1 MQHNGRCPFA
11 WIPLA
16 PYARCA
22 VRLTYS
28 NVWSPHHP
36 RRPGSSSWRRFGST
50 PPRPAATRTR
60 AHSVA
65 GSRRTRPC
73 RSSRTR
79 GRRSAPSTGTRLGSV
94 GYSWTPS
101 RAAEPGCGGAN
112 PVPSQWDSR
121 HQFHFSQGNPG
132 PGSGESLRVESSGG
146 RDAHGVRFYSRP
158 ISTTGRRRTSA
169 FAQLVRCLRIE
180 RNAAVELGDIIVI
193 VGGEV
198 GGV

>member
-11 WIPLA
+11 WVPLA

-65 GSRRTRPC
+65 GSTRTRPC

-121 HQFHFSQGNPG
+121 HQFHYLARE
-132 PGSGESLRVESSGG
+132 SG
-146 RDAHGVRFYSRP
+146 AW
-158 ISTTGRRRTSA
+158 
-169 FAQLVRCLRIE
+169 
-180 RNAAVELGDIIVI
+180 
-193 VGGEV
+193 VGGESSRGEFWRAGRSRRPILFAAHFHNWSAANLSV
-198 GGV
+198 CPARTLLEDRAQCRCRTR